1 MLNKTKIEEIIK
13 SRCDRYGKNI
23 YLLGTSSFGV
33 TNEPTLVRDLADLYS
48 LFGTKGTIIEAYKAI
63 YNISSDVD
71 IYCCKVSGAHAVAA
85 LNVNVAGDKVSEK
98 SLMLISKCSN
108 AIYNDIRV
116 DIYKDAITFI
126 FPEDLK
132 TESISYKFNDCITV
146 GELIERINAD
156 TDNGINHVYA
166 RCSVS
171 NDVSLIGALD
181 TVNVSSTYLYGAT
194 DGLDISKNNLY
205 QALCETYDLLEGKD
219 IDIIVPLG
227 AYIDD
232 IEIEESIY
240 GDSNFNQCYYS
251 NIADRLSGTVDGR
264 IKSYYDILL
273 KFCAQ
278 QLNNGIVS
286 IGVIGFNPTSN
297 INMDENMDSYVENIM
312 IKGLNINKDNTLF
325 KDYMHLVSVVG
336 GDLFTN
342 YSSNNFNGSCIYASV
357 LAAIDAISTPTN
369 KQIPDSVYLFN
380 EFSADNINKLASN
393 GITSFRYSPLKKC
406 VVINSGVTS
415 CTDDND
421 MKYIQNVRSI
431 QLAITCLYDIVQ
443 EYIGED
449 LNELMSN
456 NTLKTAIISGLDVL
470 LEKEMIDKYIVDI
483 VRKTNNDINIKIN
496 LKTQYMVELIE
507 KSCVMHCEVLE

>member
-1 MLNKTKIEEIIK
+1 
-13 SRCDRYGKNI
+13 
-23 YLLGTSSFGV
+23 
-33 TNEPTLVRDLADLYS
+33 
-48 LFGTKGTIIEAYKAI
+48 
-63 YNISSDVD
+63 
-71 IYCCKVSGAHAVAA
+71 
-85 LNVNVAGDKVSEK
+85 
-98 SLMLISKCSN
+98 
-108 AIYNDIRV
+108 
-116 DIYKDAITFI
+116 
-126 FPEDLK
+126 
-132 TESISYKFNDCITV
+132 
-146 GELIERINAD
+146 
-156 TDNGINHVYA
+156 
-166 RCSVS
+166 
-171 NDVSLIGALD
+171 
-181 TVNVSSTYLYGAT
+181 
-194 DGLDISKNNLY
+194 
-205 QALCETYDLLEGKD
+205 
-219 IDIIVPLG
+219 
-227 AYIDD
+227 
-232 IEIEESIY
+232 
-240 GDSNFNQCYYS
+240 
-251 NIADRLSGTVDGR
+251 
-264 IKSYYDILL
+264 
-273 KFCAQ
+273 
-278 QLNNGIVS
+278 
-286 IGVIGFNPTSN
+286 
-297 INMDENMDSYVENIM
+297 MDSYVENIM